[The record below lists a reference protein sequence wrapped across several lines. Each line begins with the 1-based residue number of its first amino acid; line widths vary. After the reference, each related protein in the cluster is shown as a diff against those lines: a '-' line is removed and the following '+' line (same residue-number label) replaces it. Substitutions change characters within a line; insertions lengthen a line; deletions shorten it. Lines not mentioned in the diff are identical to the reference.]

1 MLGKL
6 SKYLGIRLLEEHFIL
21 PQLGGS
27 YLLGFALDFWKKGVV
42 MLNPTW
48 FLPILATSFV
58 IFPIFTKVRG
68 SWENKKLK
76 IRRKQEAY
84 YEKIKDAHSAIKALF
99 INPSVNKEGYVEAWE
114 KISLV
119 HVELLEKREKAV
131 PKEELDPNDRDSV
144 IVWYK
149 FLVNEL
155 ARNRREKE
163 NA

>member
-1 MLGKL
+1 
-6 SKYLGIRLLEEHFIL
+6 
-21 PQLGGS
+21 
-27 YLLGFALDFWKKGVV
+27 

-48 FLPILATSFV
+48 FLPILAAFFV
-58 IFPIFTKVRG
+58 IFPIFKKVRG
-68 SWENKKLK
+68 NWENKKLK

-84 YEKIKDAHSAIKALF
+84 YEKIEDAHSAIKALF
-99 INPSVNKEGYVEAWE
+99 INKEGYVEAWE

-155 ARNRREKE
+155 ARCRREGE